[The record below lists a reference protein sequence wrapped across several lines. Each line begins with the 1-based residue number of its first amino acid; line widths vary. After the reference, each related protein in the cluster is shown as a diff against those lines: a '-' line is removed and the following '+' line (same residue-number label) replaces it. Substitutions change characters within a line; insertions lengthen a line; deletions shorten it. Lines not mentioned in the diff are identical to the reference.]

1 VRRPRRAAHVVG
13 QCRRR
18 FSRRPTK
25 RSGISPIIG
34 TRRDKWALENSEAGA
49 AVVATKVGYAA
60 RIETEMLLEV
70 VQNTEQVVDFNS
82 TGEVA
87 ERLNAP
93 VLKTGRASRPS

>member
-1 VRRPRRAAHVVG
+1 LERVGTNERLKIPRREPLSW
-13 QCRRR
+13 Q
-18 FSRRPTK
+18 P
-25 RSGISPIIG
+25 
-34 TRRDKWALENSEAGA
+34 
-49 AVVATKVGYAA
+49 KVGYAA

-93 VLKTGRASRPS
+93 VLKSTE